1 MSDLKINVDL
11 KQGFKEKIEKDYNN
25 LENKPKINNVE
36 LTGDVSLEALGLSQ
50 EDKDSMP
57 IRYLSPDTTPEDI
70 LNLEEGL
77 YYLPD
82 RLYMH
87 IDSVEYGDNDT
98 SLEGLF
104 IYYPESSET
113 FYNTHSDTAILP
125 AIDTQHECICGLYID
140 SADVE
145 DTRAMTPSLRAVASW
160 FIYDNLF
167 NYIEAIY
174 NKVSLLRFKIMSETD
189 YTFELEDTFSDICSA
204 VENKLASI
212 NGYDEKYGAIAS
224 LYNGGDIYYMS
235 YFKNDP
241 DIKRIVFS
249 GTGDGNE
256 YRVYTMYPG
265 RNTLDTFDLSK
276 LTNQTDATPAYI
288 DIQSESDDTFTLSE
302 DVGAEYLEDAMYYEY
317 DNITTY
323 GLVFDSKPCRQVFL
337 TGTDEL
343 GRKTY
348 YALTGTE
355 YDENYCLNMR
365 FSGIDPNGNYKVY
378 SIAESAEDGSLINTV
393 KSYSLTEVQ

>member
-1 MSDLKINVDL
+1 MSIDATTMGIVKKMIAKNGGSVPEGAVDEAV
-11 KQGFKEKIEKDYNN
+11 EKYFSANPEKMM
-25 LENKPKINNVE
+25 V
-36 LTGDVSLEALGLSQ
+36 TQ
-50 EDKDSMP
+50 
-57 IRYLSPDTTPEDI
+57 LSPDTTAEDI

-77 YYLPD
+77 YYFSGGINICSENEKNIPSEIFL
-82 RLYMH
+82 
-87 IDSVEYGDNDT
+87 T
-98 SLEGLF
+98 GLF
-104 IYYPESSET
+104 MYYPEPSEG
-113 FYNTHSDTAILP
+113 FYSTYSDSIP
-125 AIDTQHECICGLYID
+125 FPVIITQHEFLYGLTIPS
-140 SADVE
+140 SADAQSV
-145 DTRAMTPSLRAVASW
+145 RGAVPSLYCSTNGFCA
-160 FIYDNLF
+160 DNLF

-174 NKVSLLRFKIMSETD
+174 NKVSLLRFKIISQTD
-189 YTFELEDTFSDICSA
+189 YTFELEDTFSDIASA
-204 VENKLASI
+204 IENKLSSI

-224 LYNGGDIYYMS
+224 LYNDDIYYMS
-235 YFKNDP
+235 YFNNDP
-241 DIKRIVFS
+241 GDEKIVFS
-249 GTGDGNE
+249 GTGDGRS
-256 YRVYTMYPG
+256 YHVYTMYPG

-302 DVGAEYLEDAMYYEY
+302 DVDTEYLEDAMFYEY

-323 GLVFDSKPCRQVFL
+323 GLVGDLKPCRQVFL

-355 YDENYCLNMR
+355 DDENGCLHMR

>member
-77 YYLPD
+77 YYLQG
-82 RLYMH
+82 
-87 IDSVEYGDNDT
+87 DSIPVVSISQERITDLT
-98 SLEGLF
+98 GLF
-104 IYYPESSET
+104 MYYPESSEN
-113 FYNTHSDTAILP
+113 FYSTYATEAPLP
-125 AIDTQHECICGLYID
+125 AILTQHEILYSLTTSPPTDTVSTKADAVVGLFCSSIN
-140 SADVE
+140 
-145 DTRAMTPSLRAVASW
+145 
-160 FIYDNLF
+160 FIPDNLLY
-167 NYIEAIY
+167 YIEAIY

-189 YTFELEDTFSDICSA
+189 YTFELEDTFSDIASA
-204 VENKLASI
+204 IENKLASI

-256 YRVYTMYPG
+256 YRVYTIESG
-265 RNTLDTFDLSK
+265 RNVLETFDLSK

-323 GLVFDSKPCRQVFL
+323 GLVADLTPCRQVFL

-355 YDENYCLNMR
+355 DDENGCLNMR